1 MPCDSS
7 TPVPF
12 TLFAPPSRRLINV
25 FSDILFKSRLNNED
39 VIMGHPRIQE
49 WAPCNPVDVVD
60 LAAGQLE
67 TSVSQAAG

>member
-1 MPCDSS
+1 
-7 TPVPF
+7 
-12 TLFAPPSRRLINV
+12 V

-49 WAPCNPVDVVD
+49 WAPCSPVDVVD